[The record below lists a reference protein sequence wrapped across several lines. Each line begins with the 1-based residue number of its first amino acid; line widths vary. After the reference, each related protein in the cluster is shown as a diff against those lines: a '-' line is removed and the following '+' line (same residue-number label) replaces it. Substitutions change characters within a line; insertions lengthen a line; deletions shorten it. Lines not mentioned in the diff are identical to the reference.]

1 MSSSLRRGALAAAAI
16 AFSIA
21 SLAACGAGSD
31 AQTLQVK
38 PDNAAV
44 KVGDIQV
51 QNALIITQPDPQA
64 SGPAV
69 ISATLFNNGAT
80 AQTVDA
86 ITLPNVNQTA
96 EVKPAK
102 GNGKLVVP
110 AHGSVVIGGQGNASA
125 VLPSGREAVQDGSV
139 RKITFTFS
147 KTGDVSLRGFVVPA
161 ESYFTKWGPSTVPTT
176 APSATPTKGASGSPS
191 PSNSASASA
200 PATPTGSAS
209 ASASAG

>member
-209 ASASAG
+209 ASGSAG